1 MEIDMETAG
10 RTYLIVNCQRKFS
23 TTAVSIDT
31 KLVVKKKQGFVVSDE
46 ASKQQE
52 QTVVIPRI

>member
-1 MEIDMETAG
+1 METAG

-31 KLVVKKKQGFVVSDE
+31 KLVVKNKQGFVVSDE
-46 ASKQQE
+46 ALKQQE
-52 QTVVIPRI
+52 QTVLIPRI